1 MLKNDWVNRF
11 LPFAECDGCL
21 HDDVKTS
28 GGPMQFLIQQFL
40 FPQHQQLAQRAIM
53 RQCNY
58 PNNYYGDQVCLPLQT
73 DGDKHKS

>member
-1 MLKNDWVNRF
+1 
-11 LPFAECDGCL
+11 
-21 HDDVKTS
+21 
-28 GGPMQFLIQQFL
+28 MQFLIQQFL

-73 DGDKHKS
+73 DSDKHKS